1 MKLLETLS
9 KAEIIDR
16 VLVGEKYFFEIL
28 VRRNNPYLYKIGRSY
43 DFSHDD
49 VMDIMQDT
57 YIDAYKNLSGFEKR
71 ANFRTWIFR
80 IMLNNCYRKRNK
92 SSFKKEIMQEINDR
106 SKPMFMEQINHVGEI
121 VQNRELGSIIEG
133 ALDKIPIEYRMVFT
147 LREMNGL
154 SVSDTASIL
163 DITEGNVRVRLNRA
177 KAMLR
182 DALERSYTS
191 NELFEFHLVY
201 CDEMVERVMDKI
213 FSL

>member
-9 KAEIIDR
+9 EAEIIDR

-80 IMLNNCYRKRNK
+80 IMLNNCYRKGNK

-121 VQNRELGSIIEG
+121 VQNRELGSIIET
-133 ALDKIPIEYRMVFT
+133 ALNHIPIEYRMVFT